1 MLVPTSEQD
10 ACAWTIT
17 ECPFTNN
24 LYDVTFHIA
33 TRTMLYV
40 FLEQRTCP
48 SQLFSFKSRFCRIN
62 KPQIVLTSSWPS
74 MRRNAT
80 TRTQRLP
87 CLDSNFPGQSVNT
100 WYSRQVAQ
108 ENGREKLMTRCKEV
122 TAMMGPDLT
131 DPKNRTRKMK
141 SSTLVTK
148 YSGPSTFL
156 PTVTGS
162 SHHSSSLLT
171 PGTSGFPPLS
181 SDESVR
187 HRKHH
192 KKSGKRAQKSSSNS
206 KRRRASPKGLANTGN
221 SLPKLAVS
229 NSAGGV
235 SYPHTD
241 SKVFKVDR
249 LQPLHTTTT
258 GASVHRTIRGD
269 KKSPHKRR
277 KSSKTST

>member
-1 MLVPTSEQD
+1 MTSPPDQNRAERNYPDPLHGLIRTPDEPSAPAASRASITHQD
-10 ACAWTIT
+10 QDGLSPAGGAAASSPDSPQCGCTGT
-17 ECPFTNN
+17 H
-24 LYDVTFHIA
+24 FHPPD
-33 TRTMLYV
+33 L
-40 FLEQRTCP
+40 
-48 SQLFSFKSRFCRIN
+48 N
-62 KPQIVLTSSWPS
+62 KLGLAPRGS
-74 MRRNAT
+74 
-80 TRTQRLP
+80 LP
-87 CLDSNFPGQSVNT
+87 RDK
-100 WYSRQVAQ
+100 YSRQVAQ

-131 DPKNRTRKMK
+131 DPKNRTRKMSSQK

-162 SHHSSSLLT
+162 SPHSSSLLT

-192 KKSGKRAQKSSSNS
+192 KKSGKRARKSSSNS

-221 SLPKLAVS
+221 SLPKLAIS

-258 GASVHRTIRGD
+258 GASAHRTIRGD